1 MAENT
6 KVNVE
11 MENGESFIIELM
23 PEYAPETA
31 ENFKA
36 LAEDGFYDGVVF
48 HRVIDDFMAQGG
60 DPTGT
65 GMGGSGKKIKGEFLQ
80 NGFPQNTL

>member
-31 ENFKA
+31 ENLRK
-36 LAEDGFYDGVVF
+36 LAEDGFYDD
-48 HRVIDDFMAQGG
+48 ILIA
-60 DPTGT
+60 
-65 GMGGSGKKIKGEFLQ
+65 
-80 NGFPQNTL
+80 

>member
-23 PEYAPETA
+23 PEYAPEAKAPGTA
-31 ENFKA
+31 
-36 LAEDGFYDGVVF
+36 
-48 HRVIDDFMAQGG
+48 
-60 DPTGT
+60 PW
-65 GMGGSGKKIKGEFLQ
+65 
-80 NGFPQNTL
+80 